1 MATATT
7 TTEASGAP
15 PATAGE
21 PVVELIGVKKAFGAQ
36 QVLRGIDMVVE
47 AGKTTVIVGPSGE
60 GKSVILKHMLGLM
73 RPDRGEV
80 RLFGQPLGH
89 LRRRRLRAVRTRFGV
104 LFQGVALFDS
114 MTVFDNVALPLRE
127 RTRATGGEVRQ
138 KVMERLELMDL
149 HEVEHKYPAQLSG
162 GMQKRVGLARALVL
176 DPEVV
181 FFDEPTTGLDALR
194 TNEIYRLFYRSQ
206 QELGYSAVIV
216 SHDVPKI
223 FKLADRVVLLS
234 KGVLHGGGSP
244 EAFQRSTDPV
254 VRRFVETTMGHIY
267 ISDIE
272 EGVGQ

>member
-1 MATATT
+1 M
-7 TTEASGAP
+7 EAPAAP
-15 PATAGE
+15 PAAGD
-21 PVVELIGVKKAFGAQ
+21 PVIELIGVEKAFGAQ
-36 QVLRGIDMVVE
+36 QVLRGVDMVVE

-73 RPDRGEV
+73 RPDRGQV
-80 RLFGQPLGH
+80 RLFGLDLAR
-89 LRRRRLRAVRTRFGV
+89 LRGRRLRAVRTRFGV

-127 RTRATGGEVRQ
+127 RTRATEAEVRR

-149 HEVEHKYPAQLSG
+149 HQVEHKYPAQLSG

-176 DPEVV
+176 DPDVV

-194 TNEIYRLFYRSQ
+194 TNEIYRLFFKSQ

-234 KGVLHGGGSP
+234 QGVLHGGSSP

-254 VRRFVETTMGHIY
+254 VRGFVETTMGTIY

-272 EGVGQ
+272 EGVEE